1 MSKRRIAAAVG
12 VGLALLGAGILA
24 AFAAAGPAGPFA
36 TTGTVT
42 TVPSMPTAT
51 TVGTTTAAT
60 TSVPTTTAATTT
72 VVTTTV
78 VVAPPRS
85 RLSTAD
91 RRFVS
96 RASGSGRLELSTA
109 RSALLRSY
117 DPALRSFARR
127 LVAAHTRSSARLR
140 AITRPFGLRLALS
153 LTFAQ
158 QRQLAALRR
167 ASSARFARSFARLQV
182 KLHRQAIALYGRE
195 VALGTNR
202 QLRVFA
208 RSTLPMLRAHLVTA
222 RRLAATA

>member
-42 TVPSMPTAT
+42 TVPSTPTAT
-51 TVGTTTAAT
+51 TVGTTTT
-60 TSVPTTTAATTT
+60 TVATTT
-72 VVTTTV
+72 VATTTV
-78 VVAPPRS
+78 VVAPPTL
-85 RLSTAD
+85 RLSAPD

-96 RASGSGRLELSTA
+96 RAIGSSRLELATA
-109 RSALLRSY
+109 RTALLRSHG
-117 DPALRSFARR
+117 PALRSFARR
-127 LVAAHTRSSARLR
+127 LLVAHTRSATRLR

-153 LTFAQ
+153 LTSAQ
-158 QRQLAALRR
+158 QRRLAALRR
-167 ASSARFARSFARLQV
+167 TSSARFARAFAQQQV
-182 KLHRQAIALYGRE
+182 RLHRQAIALYRRE
-195 VALGTNR
+195 AALGTNR

-222 RRLAATA
+222 RRLAARL